1 MMFRWRDR
9 DIIAVKGSSSPDGSM
24 LNDLWLLVSGI
35 LVFLGLVTSQ
45 GLLLVVGS
53 LVIIVWAATRF
64 WNRFAFRGVSYQRTL
79 SRRRAFVGD
88 TIEYT
93 VSLTNDKFLPLIWLD
108 IQDSFPV
115 GLELPG
121 ATMRGAGAEQ
131 LRRHR
136 ITTSLLPYQRVSWK
150 YTMQCQSRGYHRIGP
165 VQLRSGDIFGFVA
178 TEITLPEVVEVL
190 VYPRVVELRQLLLP
204 ADHPLGQTRGQRPIY
219 QDPARFRGL
228 REYHPTDPMK
238 HIDWKATARRGR
250 LQTRVFEPVVS
261 LNVLIAL
268 SAATSEYAWQGSNR
282 RLFERAVTAAA
293 SVAKHAADRGF
304 NFGLVSNAVAV
315 YSGKWLSVPLG
326 GSPGQL
332 GLVLETLAKAA
343 PYVVASLAQ
352 VLRSE
357 RDSLPPGATV
367 VLVAA
372 MMLPSLAQEIT
383 EIQGRGYQ
391 VVLMYAGD
399 GVPDLRLP
407 GVLVYRL
414 GRALDAL
421 EEEREP
427 ALAK

>member
-1 MMFRWRDR
+1 
-9 DIIAVKGSSSPDGSM
+9 M

-64 WNRFAFRGVSYQRTL
+64 WNRFAFRGVSHQRVL

-93 VSLTNDKFLPLIWLD
+93 ISLTNDKFLPLIWLD
-108 IQDSFPV
+108 IQDSFPT

-121 ATMRGAGAEQ
+121 ATLRGASTELVRQ
-131 LRRHR
+131 HR
-136 ITTSLLPYQRVSWK
+136 ITTSLLPYQKVSWK
-150 YTMQCQSRGYHRIGP
+150 YTMRCQSRGYHRIGP
-165 VQLRSGDIFGFVA
+165 VRLRSGDIFGFIA
-178 TEITLPEVVEVL
+178 AETTLPALGEVL
-190 VYPRVVELRQLLLP
+190 VYPRLVELRQLLLP
-204 ADHPLGQTRGQRPIY
+204 SDHPLGQARGQRPIY
-219 QDPARFRGL
+219 QNPARFRGV
-228 REYHPTDPMK
+228 REYLPTDPMK
-238 HIDWKATARRGR
+238 HIDWKATARRSQ

-268 SAATSEYAWQGSNR
+268 NAATSEYAWQGSNR

-304 NFGLVSNAVAV
+304 SFGLVSNAVAV

-326 GSPGQL
+326 SSPAQL
-332 GLVLETLAKAA
+332 GLVLEALAMAG
-343 PYVVASLAQ
+343 PYVVTSLTD

-367 VLVAA
+367 ALVTAV
-372 MMLPSLAQEIT
+372 MLPALAQEIVL
-383 EIQGRGYQ
+383 IKSRGYR
-391 VVLMYAGD
+391 VILLYAGD

-407 GVLVYRL
+407 DVPVYRL
-414 GRALDAL
+414 GRTLDAL
-421 EEEREP
+421 EEDREP
-427 ALAK
+427 VPTH